1 MFGLVTMTSKIKET
15 STRLL
20 RFFAY
25 GSVVSIYILILIGG
39 YVTTSNSGGACGESA
54 SSDSWPFCKGAVLPS
69 LTDAPQT
76 IEFTHRLFNFVVA
89 FFVVGTLVL
98 TWRRYRDDAN
108 LVRFSTATFI
118 GLLAQVILGM
128 VTVTSALN
136 PVVSDAHLGLAS
148 AIFAIS
154 IVNALFVW
162 NPSRTLIES

>member
-1 MFGLVTMTSKIKET
+1 MTNKIKEP
-15 STRLL
+15 SKRLL
-20 RFFAY
+20 RFLAY

-69 LTDAPQT
+69 LSNTPQT
-76 IEFTHRLFNFVVA
+76 IEFTHRVFNFVVA
-89 FFVVGTLVL
+89 FFVVGTVIL
-98 TWRRYRDDAN
+98 TWRSYRSN
-108 LVRFSTATFI
+108 TQLVRFSTATFI

-136 PVVSDAHLGLAS
+136 PIVSDAHLGLAS
-148 AIFAIS
+148 AVFAVS

-162 NPSRTLIES
+162 NPGQQLVEY